1 MTYADVRWKPPAAEP
16 EERTEHREE
25 DDGLVVPLVMPTASS
40 GPAERAE
47 GPTAMAIEAAEAPAI
62 EEEPTAMGDEVWTS
76 PRQEG
81 E

>member
-1 MTYADVRWKPPAAEP
+1 VTCADVRWKPPAAEP

-25 DDGLVVPLVMPTASS
+25 DDGLVVPFVMATASS

-62 EEEPTAMGDEVWTS
+62 EEQPMAMGDEVWAT
-76 PRQEG
+76 P
-81 E
+81 